1 MFSIRV
7 GCLSTP
13 GGKEDRKDATK
24 PPIVVTIGTLPDSE
38 GGAASCGRRE
48 EWRVRKLSYDTGSP
62 FPQWVW

>member
-13 GGKEDRKDATK
+13 GGKEDRKDAAK
-24 PPIVVTIGTLPDSE
+24 PPIVTIGTLPDRE
-38 GGAASCGRRE
+38 GGAVSNGRRE
-48 EWRVRKLSYDTGSP
+48 EWRVRKLSSDIRSP